1 MKTILTKMLMIFTL
15 LLASQNLMAKE
26 SKITQIE
33 FSGKDIQGKKFKLQ
47 MQSYIN
53 HLGSHEVH
61 IQAAGAPRVINGA
74 NPTLGFGRDLNTNG
88 LIDTWFFVQDDGI
101 VTIKKE
107 GKDLYG
113 RDVLPEILLKQY
125 RSTVGLYAKTATL
138 SLFKYLLIST
148 SEAIEIEK
156 SFYRDWMDLQES
168 NLLYEELS
176 ENPSFVL
183 TYEQRMEHFRVQSEG
198 YQELANR
205 MERFA
210 KLDFWAYT
218 GTDAALWFS
227 GAILFKWAGQLISK
241 AGSAVMDTAVFQSV
255 KAELATFVQNQK
267 NTLTKNTQ
275 KFKEKLRLLPS
286 KTTAAKVATVQ
297 ATKLHWKKAN
307 IYMIKGTR
315 SKNIMLKAFT
325 KATVGSAKLVKGAF
339 SEWRYIALNASV
351 QLGSETFAHWEEV
364 KGDNLFETVDNILSN
379 KDIQQNIAFMSSE
392 TIMMTAASKNL
403 KTTKAKFAAGGMI
416 AMVNSTQM
424 NLIIKGEEN
433 YERIAFDTGWEMI
446 VGNTQVQLDLM
457 ALQYFEKLAVK
468 KNNPKIKLVGY
479 AVALV
484 DMFAGYYVYSK
495 ASSHIEDR
503 HAEKNME
510 NAPVVTLVPVLVEA
524 N

>member
-1 MKTILTKMLMIFTL
+1 MIL
-15 LLASQNLMAKE
+15 LLSFGAQTLFAKE
-26 SKITQIE
+26 AKITQIE
-33 FSGKDIQGKKFKLQ
+33 FSGKDTQGKTFKLQ
-47 MQSYIN
+47 MQSYVN

-74 NPTLGFGRDLNTNG
+74 NPTLGFGRDLNANG
-88 LIDTWFFVQDDGI
+88 LIDTWFFVQDGGI

-107 GKDLYG
+107 GRDLYG

-148 SEAIEIEK
+148 SEAIETEK
-156 SFYRDWMDLQES
+156 EFYRDWMDLQES
-168 NLLYEELS
+168 NLLFEELS
-176 ENPSFVL
+176 QNPSFVL
-183 TYEQRMEHFRVQSEG
+183 TYEQRQEHYRVQSEG
-198 YQELANR
+198 YKELANR

-218 GTDAALWFS
+218 GADAALWLS
-227 GAILFKWAGQLISK
+227 GAVLFKWAGQLIAK
-241 AGSAVMDTAVFQSV
+241 TGAVIMETAVFQSM

-267 NTLTKNTQ
+267 TTLMKNTQ
-275 KFKEKLRLLPS
+275 IFKEKLHLVPG
-286 KTTAAKVATVQ
+286 KATAAKVATTQ
-297 ATKLHWKKAN
+297 AAKLHWKKAN
-307 IYMIKGTR
+307 IYLIKGTR
-315 SKNIMLKAFT
+315 SKNIMLRSFT
-325 KATVGSAKLVKGAF
+325 KATVGSAKLIKGAF
-339 SEWRYIALNASV
+339 SEWQYIALNASV

-364 KGDNLFETVDNILSN
+364 KGENMFETVDNVLSN

-392 TIMMTAASKNL
+392 TILMTAASKNL

-424 NLIIKGEEN
+424 NLIVKGEEN
-433 YERIAFDTGWEMI
+433 YERIAFDTGWEMV

-468 KNNPKIKLVGY
+468 KNNPKLKLIGY

-484 DMFAGYYVYSK
+484 DMFTGYYVYSK
-495 ASSHIEDR
+495 ASTYIENR
-503 HAEKNME
+503 HGDKEQVPGPEIK
-510 NAPVVTLVPVLVEA
+510 LVPILVEG
-524 N
+524 